1 MDAHPTDQDAI
12 VIGGGFYG
20 ATIASYLV
28 KARGMKR
35 VMLIEREDA
44 LLKRASRN
52 NQARIHNGYHYPRSF
67 TTAYRSRVNLRKF
80 VLDWPDAVKRDFI
93 KLYAI
98 AGTNSKVT
106 PKQFERFCHEI
117 GARITNAP
125 ASLRALFEPR
135 LVSDVYLV
143 DEFAFDYTHLAQ
155 WAARELA
162 ATGVDVR
169 LDTRVIAVEGD
180 YGGKLN
186 VALQRNN
193 MVRDSL
199 SCRYLFNCTYSGL
212 NHVGGQFTPT
222 QTRLKHEIAE
232 IALVDMPARIRNYG
246 ITLMDGPFF
255 STLPF
260 PSAGLHSL
268 THVRYTPHFQWLDE
282 PGADPY
288 ARLDAYAKQSRADRM
303 LRDAARYVPALSQA
317 RHVESL
323 FEVKTVLSKNEID
336 DGRPILLEK
345 NPHLPGCYSVLGG
358 KLDNIYDVLEKLDAE
373 SIAADAQPERGD
385 MGVTYA

>member
-1 MDAHPTDQDAI
+1 MDSHSTDQDAI

-28 KARGMKR
+28 KARGLKR
-35 VMLIEREDA
+35 VMLVEREDA

-98 AGTNSKVT
+98 AGANSKVT
-106 PKQFERFCHEI
+106 SKQFERFCHEI
-117 GARITNAP
+117 GARISHPP

-135 LVSDVYLV
+135 LIADVYLV
-143 DEFAFDYTHLAQ
+143 DEYAFDYTHLSA
-155 WAARELA
+155 WAERELA
-162 ATGVDVR
+162 ANGVDVL
-169 LDTRVIAVEGD
+169 LDTRVVAVEHQE
-180 YGGKLN
+180 GGKLN
-186 VALQRNN
+186 VALQRNGIAN
-193 MVRDSL
+193 DPI

-212 NHVGGQFTPT
+212 NHVGGEFTPT

-232 IALVDMPARIRNYG
+232 IALVDMPSHLRDYG

-255 STLPF
+255 STLPY

-288 ARLDAYAKQSRADRM
+288 ARLEAYAKQSRADRM

-323 FEVKTVLSKNEID
+323 FEVKTILSKNEID

-345 NPHLPGCYSVLGG
+345 HSHLPGCYSVLGG

-373 SIAADAQPERGD
+373 HFASDAQAEHGNA
-385 MGVTYA
+385 GVTYA